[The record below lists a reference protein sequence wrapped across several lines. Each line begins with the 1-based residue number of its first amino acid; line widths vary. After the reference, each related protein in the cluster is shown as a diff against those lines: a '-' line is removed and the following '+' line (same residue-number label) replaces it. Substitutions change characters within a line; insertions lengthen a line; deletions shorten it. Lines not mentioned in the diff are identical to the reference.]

1 MAHPIRLALTLALV
15 ILINAPCLAQSQTPL
30 AKGFGQAAW
39 GDDLL
44 KKPGFMKLRSSE
56 GADYFVNLRETYEMP
71 GYGKPTAYYGQSRG
85 RLFAVILRLKD
96 GTDRE
101 KLLAE
106 LRQFHGKGKLSGGKD
121 SSVVAWKA
129 GQVRIK
135 LKTDPGGA
143 MKLGFYYMP
152 LAGGKSLSAGV
163 LDPLASDLDKL
174 SPQSVAQSPPLG
186 VVPAAQDPKEAID
199 VLNYMRQGGKI
210 IRPAKK

>member
-1 MAHPIRLALTLALV
+1 VAHPIRLALTLALAV
-15 ILINAPCLAQSQTPL
+15 LFASPCFAQSQTPL

-56 GADYFVNLRETYEMP
+56 GTDYFVNLRETYEMP
-71 GYGKPTAYYGQSRG
+71 GYGKPTAFYGQSRG

-106 LRQFHGKGKLSGGKD
+106 LRQFHGPGKSSGGKGAP
-121 SSVVAWKA
+121 VTAWKA

-152 LAGGKSLSAGV
+152 LAGGKSLSAAV

-174 SPQSVAQSPPLG
+174 SAQPQLQSPPPG
-186 VVPAAQDPKEAID
+186 AVPAAQAPKEAID
-199 VLNYMRQGGKI
+199 VLGYLRQGGKI
-210 IRPAKK
+210 IRPAKQ